1 MHDFDGACKQFR
13 EAFLDS
19 IDFITQS
26 GTPRWWSAA
35 QLIAAAV
42 DALGGAHLPP
52 NGETSGATFQAFVK
66 KRFPP
71 DYKPYA
77 AHLYKILRC
86 GLLHVCNTVPRSLY
100 PAQSVISISSQL
112 RAAAEESTP
121 SQTGPGGLC

>member
-35 QLIAAAV
+35 QLTAAAV

-66 KRFPP
+66 KRFRQCSSHSPR
-71 DYKPYA
+71 
-77 AHLYKILRC
+77 RC
-86 GLLHVCNTVPRSLY
+86 RRCYCCFLP
-100 PAQSVISISSQL
+100 
-112 RAAAEESTP
+112 TP
-121 SQTGPGGLC
+121 E